1 MGFILY
7 IGEKNMP
14 GGVNNYTNTATQT
27 GYDCCADLLLVSLQ
41 TYTSL
46 LRSTYHRLMPAS
58 GSCLS

>member
-1 MGFILY
+1 
-7 IGEKNMP
+7 MP
-14 GGVNNYTNTATQT
+14 EGVNNYTNTATQI

-41 TYTSL
+41 TYASL